1 MFISFFEYKTRQ
13 IDAVKDKPDFIK
25 KYGKEFMRAFQEEM
39 EYYSMKAI
47 IEESVDLNMELD
59 RIETKYRFNDDMNY
73 LLDVTAQL
81 LRKAILTEYWGLKK
95 GQTSEDAK
103 TQTREMC
110 KIMMDQMNHS
120 VHINKKS
127 AITYFQ
133 IDDKLEQTIHD
144 ILKNSRINKCEDK

>member
-39 EYYSMKAI
+39 EYYSKKAI

-59 RIETKYRFNDDMNY
+59 RIEAKYRFNNDMNC
-73 LLDVTAQL
+73 LLDATSQL
-81 LRKAILTEYWGLKK
+81 LRKAVLTEYWGLKK

-103 TQTREMC
+103 TQAREMC
-110 KIMMDQMNHS
+110 KFMMDQMNNS
-120 VHINKKS
+120 VHINEKF

-133 IDDKLEQTIHD
+133 IDDKLEQTIYD
-144 ILKNSRINKCEDK
+144 ILKNSRIDKCEDK

>member
-59 RIETKYRFNDDMNY
+59 RIEAKYRFNDDMNY

-95 GQTSEDAK
+95 GQ
-103 TQTREMC
+103 
-110 KIMMDQMNHS
+110 
-120 VHINKKS
+120 
-127 AITYFQ
+127 
-133 IDDKLEQTIHD
+133 
-144 ILKNSRINKCEDK
+144 ILS